1 MKYILIAPKK
11 LICTFYVD
19 FFSVKDTEKTASLSR
34 SVSGSKKS
42 LSLKNRK
49 DSTAVGQATNLAAV
63 ALFFNANQNPA
74 SLDID
79 SEAGQCYHSEPE
91 RISNYRNSVSYSV
104 IDSEVEALLSC
115 QGQRKIRYFFLF

>member
-1 MKYILIAPKK
+1 
-11 LICTFYVD
+11 
-19 FFSVKDTEKTASLSR
+19 LSR

-63 ALFFNANQNPA
+63 ALFFNANQNLA

-91 RISNYRNSVSYSV
+91 RISNYRNSVAF

-115 QGQRKIRYFFLF
+115 QGQRKIRYFLSLII